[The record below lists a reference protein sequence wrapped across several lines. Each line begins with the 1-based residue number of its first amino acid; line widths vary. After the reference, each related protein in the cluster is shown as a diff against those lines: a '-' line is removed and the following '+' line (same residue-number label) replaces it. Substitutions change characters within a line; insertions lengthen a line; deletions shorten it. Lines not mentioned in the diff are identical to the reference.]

1 MIRRPPRST
10 RTYTL
15 FPYTTLFRSEGVENR
30 IDKRLE
36 TDFPLPPPAHRVAD
50 LADEV
55 ASHLF
60 HDGHLEPGRATEVV
74 KKIGVGLADPR
85 RHGFQCYPLRAMFHT
100 QRARRLHGTCAAFFR
115 ADRKSV
121 GEGKR

>member
-36 TDFPLPPPAHRVAD
+36 TDFPLPPPEHRVAD

-60 HDGHLEPGRATEVV
+60 HDGRLEPGRATEVV
-74 KKIGVGLADPR
+74 KQIGVGLADPR
-85 RHGFQCYPLRAMFHT
+85 RHGFQCYPLRAMF
-100 QRARRLHGTCAAFFR
+100 QQPRARRPQIGR
-115 ADRKSV
+115 APGRERGWQYV
-121 GEGKR
+121 